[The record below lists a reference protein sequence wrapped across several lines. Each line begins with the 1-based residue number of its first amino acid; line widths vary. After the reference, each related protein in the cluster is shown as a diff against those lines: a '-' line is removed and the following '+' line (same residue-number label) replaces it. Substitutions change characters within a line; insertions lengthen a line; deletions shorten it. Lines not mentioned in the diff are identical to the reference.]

1 MSEYLDEPQRVHLRE
16 AIVDRTG
23 DLLEAAVE
31 TAEKMLRPQMA
42 KFTDPLTGT
51 EALALIGHNGLQT
64 IDRRSV
70 FGPFAEKPDRR
81 TGTAHFTRLPSF
93 IDHVNRFKT
102 GDSAVFAKD
111 DLTAPKITAVLDYHE
126 PINTSP
132 DGGFDDGDGD
142 PAFCVHR
149 STYDFPLSPEWKSWM
164 KTNATPMGQSDFAAF
179 LEDNIGDIDLAD
191 VGDLSEAAQAFITK
205 VAGEMATPT
214 KLIELSRGLTVYENS
229 AVREVRNLST
239 GEAELTFN
247 SEHTDADGKPLRMP
261 NYFVICIP
269 VLAQSA
275 VYYRLVARLRYRKK
289 ADGIVFWYELWRPD
303 LIFTDAF
310 NEACETVKNQTG
322 LPLFFGAPES

>member
-1 MSEYLDEPQRVHLRE
+1 MSEISAEHVNIHER
-16 AIVDRTG
+16 IVDRTG

-42 KFTDPLTGT
+42 QFADPLTGT
-51 EALALIGHNGLQT
+51 VALALIGHNGVMPF
-64 IDRRSV
+64 DRESV
-70 FGPFAEKPDRR
+70 FGPYQDKPDRR
-81 TGTAHFTRLPSF
+81 NGIAYHSRLPSF

-102 GDSAVFAKD
+102 EASAVFARD
-111 DLTAPKITAVLDYHE
+111 DMTRPRILAVLDYHE
-126 PINTSP
+126 AVNTSP
-132 DGGFDDGDGD
+132 DGGFDDVAGD
-142 PAFCVHR
+142 PAFCDHQ
-149 STYDFPLSPEWKSWM
+149 SSYDFPLSPEWKSWM
-164 KTNATPMGQSDFAAF
+164 KTNAHSMGQADFAAF
-179 LEDNIGDIDLAD
+179 LEDNIGDIDHAA
-191 VGDLSEAAQAFITK
+191 VEDLSEAAQAFVTK

-289 ADGIVFWYELWRPD
+289 ADGLVFWYELWRPD

-322 LPLFFGAPES
+322 LPLFFGSPES